1 MNQEKIGKFILELRK
16 EKNMTQQELAEKI
29 GVTDR
34 AVSKWEN
41 GRGMP
46 DLSLMKSLCNELGIT
61 VNDLISGERIDKKD
75 YPKKSDEN
83 IINTIDYKE
92 KEIKKNKKVFK
103 IVLGVIFLII
113 GLFITMFLFDVR
125 MMNLNKPVIFSTW
138 GYDYTPAIN
147 FYENDIYLAIKD
159 YLVEKGDNEEKH
171 YDDEK
176 TFVSMRIYLSEEIR
190 KDKLYYIYAW
200 VVDSKYYV
208 VNNELKESSGSS
220 IPYMFKVEKM
230 NDEFEVI
237 DYQFPRD
244 GSYYVDDMNNIF
256 PRSVK
261 NDMDRV
267 HTDGTIDRLLME
279 VLEDAKLYF
288 HK

>member
-1 MNQEKIGKFILELRK
+1 MDQEKIGKFILKLRK
-16 EKNMTQQELAEKI
+16 EKNMTQQDLAEKI

-103 IVLGVIFLII
+103 IVLGVIFLMIV
-113 GLFITMFLFDVR
+113 LFITMFLFDVR

-147 FYENDIYLAIKD
+147 FYENDIYFAIKD
-159 YLVEKGDNEEKH
+159 YLVDKGDREEKH

-176 TFVSMRIYLSEEIR
+176 TFVSMRIYLTEEIR

-220 IPYMFKVEKM
+220 IPYMFKVEKI
-230 NDEFEVI
+230 NDEYEVI

-244 GSYYVDDMNNIF
+244 GSYYAEDMNNIF

>member
-1 MNQEKIGKFILELRK
+1 
-16 EKNMTQQELAEKI
+16 
-29 GVTDR
+29 
-34 AVSKWEN
+34 
-41 GRGMP
+41 
-46 DLSLMKSLCNELGIT
+46 
-61 VNDLISGERIDKKD
+61 
-75 YPKKSDEN
+75 
-83 IINTIDYKE
+83 
-92 KEIKKNKKVFK
+92 
-103 IVLGVIFLII
+103 
-113 GLFITMFLFDVR
+113 
-125 MMNLNKPVIFSTW
+125 
-138 GYDYTPAIN
+138 
-147 FYENDIYLAIKD
+147 
-159 YLVEKGDNEEKH
+159 
-171 YDDEK
+171 
-176 TFVSMRIYLSEEIR
+176 MRIYLSEEIR